1 MKSIDKYATFDHRDS
16 KKHDLLKI
24 ELFTSVNNIQPTEKT
39 TDLSVVFKNHSNRLL
54 YLDQISGLLPRI
66 KSEIFIYEKNFIA
79 FIIHLMRQPLLM
91 FKWRKY
97 IFFKSL
103 DYSSYLNMISR
114 SVYTLDIAH
123 PRQTGT
129 TLRCFE
135 ALDCKAKIISNNK
148 FILTNP
154 LFNETNV
161 IIHAING
168 DVEKL
173 YQLVKDKWKIKGE
186 FKSRSIDDFF
196 DELLA

>member
-1 MKSIDKYATFDHRDS
+1 
-16 KKHDLLKI
+16 
-24 ELFTSVNNIQPTEKT
+24 
-39 TDLSVVFKNHSNRLL
+39 
-54 YLDQISGLLPRI
+54 
-66 KSEIFIYEKNFIA
+66 
-79 FIIHLMRQPLLM
+79 MRQPLLM

-97 IFFKSL
+97 ISFKSL
-103 DYSSYLNMISR
+103 DYSSYLDMISR

-135 ALDCKAKIISNNK
+135 SLACKTKIISNNK

-154 LFNETNV
+154 LFNKTNV
-161 IIHAING
+161 IIHPLNG

-173 YQLVKDKWKIKGE
+173 YQLMKEKCKINSE

-196 DELLA
+196 DELLL